1 MSMQGGEEM
10 EFGKQIKKLR
20 QEAQL
25 SQEELA
31 ERIYVSRQTISNWEN
46 DKSYPDVNSLVLLSE
61 TFQISLDKLIK
72 GDIEVM
78 KDVIQKEEIEKMNRY
93 GGIYT
98 MMLIASA
105 VSAVPLFMLLGV
117 WALIPWGII
126 WGIAMYFAFMLEKI
140 KKDNDVQTYKEIVA
154 FSEGQLL
161 DDIQKQRE
169 IGKRQFRLMSLRT
182 PPILL
187 ADRIGI
193 FIFACSSSKSFSLYR
208 ERQATLQ
215 SSYQRTSAMLISQ

>member
-1 MSMQGGEEM
+1 M
-10 EFGKQIKKLR
+10 ELGKQIKKHR
-20 QEAQL
+20 QEVQL

-31 ERIYVSRQTISNWEN
+31 ERVYVSRQTISNWEN

-61 TFQISLDKLIK
+61 TFQISLDNLIK

-93 GGIYT
+93 GKIYT
-98 MMLIASA
+98 IMLIATA

-126 WGIAMYFAFMLEKI
+126 WGISMYFAIMLEKI

-169 IGKRQFRLMSLRT
+169 IGKRPYQK
-182 PPILL
+182 ILL
-187 ADRIGI
+187 VIGSGLI
-193 FIFACSSSKSFSLYR
+193 TFAVCV
-208 ERQATLQ
+208 
-215 SSYQRTSAMLISQ
+215 LIGFLMHVFLN